1 MTRDRPLIDIG
12 YKYNYK
18 KVIYFISTED
28 SGSTKDGNNY
38 LPEYPDQ
45 FANVAICPVD
55 FPLLIYNL
63 FGSVNE
69 VEPHNKSRQYD
80 LVLEKY

>member
-45 FANVAICPVD
+45 FANVSVLPVSIPQIMSKFFGYINEID
-55 FPLLIYNL
+55 SYNK
-63 FGSVNE
+63 
-69 VEPHNKSRQYD
+69 P
-80 LVLEKY
+80 